1 MGKKKKK
8 KEKHKCLAWHVAST
22 HRMAAVIFFFVKRTK
37 MIITVASKQRF
48 V

>member
-1 MGKKKKK
+1 MLSLACGK
-8 KEKHKCLAWHVAST
+8 HSQNGSCY
-22 HRMAAVIFFFVKRTK
+22 FFFVKRTK